1 MHWITSSDVSL
12 NKGSYIRVVT
22 ILAKLQALR
31 TSARKGV
38 AVLIDPDHINDESAS
53 SYMTKISEARP
64 DFVFVGGSLITTGG
78 FDKAVQT
85 IRASTDLPLVLF
97 PGNPTQLNSHVDA
110 VLLLSLVSG
119 RNAELL
125 IGHHVTAAPRIRE
138 LKLEAIATGYML
150 IDGGK
155 PTTASYISNTAPI
168 PRDKP
173 NIAVATALAVEQL
186 GMHCIYLDAG
196 SGALHAVP
204 AEMIQAVREAT
215 HLPIIVGGGIHS
227 RELRDSAYRA
237 GADLV
242 VIGTALE
249 HHPERAAELTV

>member
-1 MHWITSSDVSL
+1 M
-12 NKGSYIRVVT
+12 T
-22 ILAKLQALR
+22 ILEKLRALR

-38 AVLIDPDHINDESAS
+38 AVLIDPDHINVQNAS
-53 SYMTKISEARP
+53 QYIAQLTQANP
-64 DFVFVGGSLITTGG
+64 DFLFVGGSLITNAG
-78 FDKAVQT
+78 FDRAVRA
-85 IRASTDLPLVLF
+85 IRQSTSLPLVLF
-97 PGNPTQLNSHVDA
+97 PGNPTQLNSYVDA

-138 LKLEAIATGYML
+138 LALEPIATGYML

-173 NIAVATALAVEQL
+173 GIAVATAMAVEQL

-196 SGALHAVP
+196 SGATHPVP
-204 AEMIQAVREAT
+204 ADMIRAVRAST
-215 HLPIIVGGGIHS
+215 NLPIIVGGGIRS
-227 RELRDSAYRA
+227 SEMREIAYTA

-249 HHPERAAELTV
+249 RQPERATELTI

>member
-1 MHWITSSDVSL
+1 M
-12 NKGSYIRVVT
+12 T

-31 TSARKGV
+31 SSARKGV
-38 AVLIDPDHINDESAS
+38 AVLIDPDHVADKNIAH
-53 SYMTKISEARP
+53 YVARVTEAQP
-64 DFVFVGGSLITTGG
+64 DFVFVGGSLITSGN
-78 FDKAVQT
+78 FDDLVQE
-85 IRASTDLPLVLF
+85 IRQATELPLVLF
-97 PGNPTQLNSHVDA
+97 PGSPTQLTQHVDA

-138 LKLEAIATGYML
+138 LGLEAVATGYML

-173 NIAVATALAVEQL
+173 TIAAVTALAAEQL

-196 SGALHAVP
+196 SGAAQPVP
-204 AEMIQAVREAT
+204 VEMIRAVRENT
-215 HLPIIVGGGIHS
+215 HLPIIVGGGIRS
-227 RELRDSAYRA
+227 REARDQAHAA

-249 HHPERAAELTV
+249 HHPEMAAELTF